1 MEQEKREKSIQ
12 RQWSVWRQIENENER
27 SSSKE
32 SERLR
37 DVFGVGKERK
47 KYSET
52 DWYEDGW
59 KKIGKKIFKK
69 KKKSYKQKFWKEKF
83 SEKLSN
89 EFLRKISR
97 NKFETIVK
105 KKKII

>member
-1 MEQEKREKSIQ
+1 MKM
-12 RQWSVWRQIENENER
+12 R

-52 DWYEDGW
+52 GWYEDG
-59 KKIGKKIFKK
+59 
-69 KKKSYKQKFWKEKF
+69 
-83 SEKLSN
+83 
-89 EFLRKISR
+89 
-97 NKFETIVK
+97 
-105 KKKII
+105 